1 VRCVGANTLSAFK
14 GLLYRRCDSKMVL
27 VKVKHGKEQYEC
39 EFDTTKD
46 VKTFKTALEKL
57 TGVPPERQTLMSKG
71 CWIGTLKD
79 DKDLSTLKPIKDG
92 HLVTLMGSAA
102 KVADAPVEV
111 STDRNS
117 TSHFLLAS
125 SHHFSL
131 PIPIDKGGQIY

>member
-1 VRCVGANTLSAFK
+1 
-14 GLLYRRCDSKMVL
+14 MVL

-46 VKTFKTALEKL
+46 VKTFKAALEKL
-57 TGVPPERQTLMSKG
+57 TGVPPERQTPMSKG

-102 KVADAPVEV
+102 KVSDAPVEV
-111 STDRNS
+111 R
-117 TSHFLLAS
+117 TSLKFLP
-125 SHHFSL
+125 HPGVF
-131 PIPIDKGGQIY
+131 